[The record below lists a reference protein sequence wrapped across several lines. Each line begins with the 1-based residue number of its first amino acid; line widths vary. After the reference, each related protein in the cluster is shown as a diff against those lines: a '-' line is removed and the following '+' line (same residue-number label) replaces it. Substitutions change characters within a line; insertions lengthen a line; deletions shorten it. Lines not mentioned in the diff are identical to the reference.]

1 MPARP
6 ATSPSLLLIVLCLA
20 LPMAGCMRLSSRQA
34 DQPDRDR
41 VYSGLIGRWRGTL
54 EVQPAGA
61 AGGAAEPDEV
71 PTEVMVRPAPDR
83 DGLSLQFRY
92 RDVFGR
98 GVTNERHLHF
108 NKTLT
113 LAEWETVEHGRRDAY
128 EVVSQSGGGTVPL
141 RLVLEADGTA
151 DARPARI
158 RETIEVTP
166 GAVEVTQEARKPGES
181 FTFRHRYRLRRAE

>member
-1 MPARP
+1 MPAR
-6 ATSPSLLLIVLCLA
+6 AAHSSSLLLLVLCLA

-41 VYSGLIGRWRGTL
+41 VYSGLIGKWRGTL
-54 EVQPAGA
+54 VVQAAGA
-61 AGGAAEPDEV
+61 VDGSDSDEV
-71 PTEVMVRPAPDR
+71 PTEVLVRPAPDR

-113 LAEWETVEHGRRDAY
+113 LAEWEIDEYRRREAY
-128 EVVSQSGGGTVPL
+128 VVVSQSGGGTSPL
-141 RLVLEADGTA
+141 RLVLEMDGTA
-151 DARPARI
+151 DAKPARI

-166 GAVEVTQEARKPGES
+166 GAVEVTQEARKPGEP

>member
-6 ATSPSLLLIVLCLA
+6 AHSSSPLLLVLCLA
-20 LPMAGCMRLSSRQA
+20 LPLAGCMRLSSRQA

-41 VYSGLIGRWRGTL
+41 VYSGLIGKWRGTL
-54 EVQPAGA
+54 EVQATGA
-61 AGGAAEPDEV
+61 ADATEHDEV
-71 PTEVMVRPAPDR
+71 PTEVLVRPAPDR
-83 DGLSLQFRY
+83 DGLNLQFRY

-113 LAEWETVEHGRRDAY
+113 LAEWEIDEYRRREAY
-128 EVVSQSGGGTVPL
+128 VVVSQSGGGTSPL
-141 RLVLEADGTA
+141 RLVLEMDGTA
-151 DARPARI
+151 DAKPARI

-166 GAVEVTQEARKPGES
+166 GAVEVTQEARKSGEP

>member
-1 MPARP
+1 MSARP
-6 ATSPSLLLIVLCLA
+6 SIAPSLLLVFLCLA

-41 VYSGLIGRWRGTL
+41 VYSGLIGKWRGTL
-54 EVQPAGA
+54 EVQATGA
-61 AGGAAEPDEV
+61 DAVEPDEV
-71 PTEVMVRPAPDR
+71 PTEVLVRPAPDR

-113 LAEWETVEHGRRDAY
+113 LAEWEIDEHRRREAY
-128 EVVSQSGGGTVPL
+128 VVVSQSGGGTAPL

-151 DARPARI
+151 DAKPARI

-166 GAVEVTQEARKPGES
+166 GAVEVTQEARKAGES
-181 FTFRHRYRLRRAE
+181 FAFRHRYRLRRAE

>member
-1 MPARP
+1 MPARS
-6 ATSPSLLLIVLCLA
+6 AHSPSLLLVCLCLV

-41 VYSGLIGRWRGTL
+41 VYSGLIGKWRGTL
-54 EVQPAGA
+54 EVQAAGA
-61 AGGAAEPDEV
+61 ADAAEPDEV
-71 PTEVMVRPAPDR
+71 PTEVLVRPAPDR

-98 GVTNERHLHF
+98 GVSNERHLHF
-108 NKTLT
+108 NKSLT
-113 LAEWETVEHGRRDAY
+113 LAEWEIDEQRRREAY
-128 EVVSQSGGGTVPL
+128 VVVSQSGGGTAPL

-151 DARPARI
+151 DAKPARI

-166 GAVEVTQEARKPGES
+166 GAVQVTQETRKAGEA

>member
-1 MPARP
+1 MPTRP
-6 ATSPSLLLIVLCLA
+6 ANSTSLLLFLCLA

-41 VYSGLIGRWRGTL
+41 VYSGLIGQWRGTL
-54 EVQPAGA
+54 EVQAAGA
-61 AGGAAEPDEV
+61 ADALESDEV
-71 PTEVMVRPAPDR
+71 PTEVLVRPAPDR
-83 DGLSLQFRY
+83 DGLSVRFRY
-92 RDVFGR
+92 RDLFGR
-98 GVTNERHLHF
+98 TVTNERHLHF

-113 LAEWETVEHGRRDAY
+113 LAEWETVEHGHREAY

-158 RETIEVTP
+158 REIIEVTP
-166 GAVEVTQEARKPGES
+166 GAVEVTQEARKAGES

>member
-6 ATSPSLLLIVLCLA
+6 ANSSSLLLFFLCLA

-41 VYSGLIGRWRGTL
+41 VYSGLIGKWRGTL

-61 AGGAAEPDEV
+61 ANAVESEEV
-71 PTEVMVRPAPDR
+71 PTEVLVRPAPDR
-83 DGLSLQFRY
+83 DGLHVQFRY

-98 GVTNERHLHF
+98 GVTNDRHLHF

-113 LAEWETVEHGRRDAY
+113 LAEWEIDEHRRREAY
-128 EVVSQSGGGTVPL
+128 VVVSQSGGGTAPL

-151 DARPARI
+151 DAKPARI

-166 GAVEVTQEARKPGES
+166 GAVEVTQEARKAGES

>member
-1 MPARP
+1 MSARP
-6 ATSPSLLLIVLCLA
+6 AISPSLLLVFLCLA

-41 VYSGLIGRWRGTL
+41 VYSGLIGKWRGTL
-54 EVQPAGA
+54 EVQATGA
-61 AGGAAEPDEV
+61 DAVEPDEV
-71 PTEVMVRPAPDR
+71 PTEVLVRPAPDR

-113 LAEWETVEHGRRDAY
+113 LAEWEIDENRRREAY
-128 EVVSQSGGGTVPL
+128 VVVSQSGGGTAPL

-151 DARPARI
+151 DAKPARI

-166 GAVEVTQEARKPGES
+166 GAVEVTQEARKAGES
-181 FTFRHRYRLRRAE
+181 FAFRHRYRLRRAE

>member
-1 MPARP
+1 MTARP
-6 ATSPSLLLIVLCLA
+6 ANSSSLLLVFLFLA

-41 VYSGLIGRWRGTL
+41 VYSGLIGKWRGTL
-54 EVQPAGA
+54 EVQATGA
-61 AGGAAEPDEV
+61 DAVDPDEV
-71 PTEVMVRPAPDR
+71 PTEVLVRPAPDR

-113 LAEWETVEHGRRDAY
+113 LAEWEIDEHRRREAY
-128 EVVSQSGGGTVPL
+128 VVVSQSGGGTAPL

-151 DARPARI
+151 DAKPARI

-166 GAVEVTQEARKPGES
+166 GAVEVTQEARKAGEP

>member
-6 ATSPSLLLIVLCLA
+6 AHSPSLLLVFLCLA

-41 VYSGLIGRWRGTL
+41 VYSGLIGKWRGTL
-54 EVQPAGA
+54 EVQATA
-61 AGGAAEPDEV
+61 AANVAEPDEV
-71 PTEVMVRPAPDR
+71 PTEVLVRPAPDR
-83 DGLSLQFRY
+83 DGLNLQFRY

-98 GVTNERHLHF
+98 GVTNERYLHF

-113 LAEWETVEHGRRDAY
+113 LAEWEIDEYRRREAY
-128 EVVSQSGGGTVPL
+128 VVVSQSGGGTSPL
-141 RLVLEADGTA
+141 RLVLEMDGTA
-151 DARPARI
+151 DAKPARI

-166 GAVEVTQEARKPGES
+166 GAVEVTQEARKSGEP